1 MPDMNDN
8 EKQKLDSI
16 IVRILLIFGLGF
28 LAVEAWKNVFGIAQ
42 NNSFPELERD
52 VREAE
57 KETNKLK
64 KAIEEANRDRPSD
77 PNQSNP

>member
-1 MPDMNDN
+1 MNKN
-8 EKQKLDSI
+8 EKQNLDSI
-16 IVRILLIFGLGF
+16 ILRIALILGLGF

-57 KETNKLK
+57 RETNELK
-64 KAIEEANRDRPSD
+64 KSLEEANRDRTPD
-77 PNQSNP
+77 PNQ

>member
-42 NNSFPELERD
+42 NNSFPELERG
-52 VREAE
+52 VRSRAE
-57 KETNKLK
+57 
-64 KAIEEANRDRPSD
+64 II
-77 PNQSNP
+77 

>member
-1 MPDMNDN
+1 MNDN

-28 LAVEAWKNVFGIAQ
+28 LAVEAWKNVFGIAR
-42 NNSFPELERD
+42 NNSFPELERG

-57 KETNKLK
+57 RRADELD

>member
-28 LAVEAWKNVFGIAQ
+28 LAVEAWKNVF
-42 NNSFPELERD
+42 ER
-52 VREAE
+52 
-57 KETNKLK
+57 ETNKLK
-64 KAIEEANRDRPSD
+64 KSLEEANRDRPSD

>member
-1 MPDMNDN
+1 MNDN

-28 LAVEAWKNVFGIAQ
+28 LAVEAWKNVFGIAH
-42 NNSFPELERD
+42 NNSFPEMERG

-57 KETNKLK
+57 RRADELD